1 MKINK
6 ILLLIAVFISNAV
19 VAQSSKE
26 KITFSYQQLPLFPMS
41 ADKTYNVNV
50 ILPYEDDITAQK
62 EAIAAENKEL
72 KEEAKQE
79 KKDYDNKKVGAKLV
93 GKVLLGESKPTGRAK
108 LVEAPFYQTIWNRDE
123 IKSKVTI
130 PGLEQNEG
138 ATALITVFI
147 NRFDYTYNAQH
158 IPEKGYYYRVN
169 GTGTVTME
177 AKDEN
182 GAVVSNK
189 TFSASKTGKGNDF
202 QSKYFRSEYARDKD
216 WNLNKEAKLRAIESN
231 KLRTSMSQMAAY
243 LKSNMGYNSIPY
255 KGIVFTF
262 KSKKHDYTALNSAYP
277 TSVEV
282 YNMLNTYPLDQ
293 DTKGRIVEMTEIWKA
308 ETENID
314 GGSKKARINAEVGE
328 GLYLNLAFA
337 SIWLEDFSK
346 ANVYLAKYKVLD
358 PKGKNKVYKSVQK
371 LLNDQKARFAA
382 NQ

>member
-62 EAIAAENKEL
+62 EVIAAENKEL

-255 KGIVFTF
+255 NGIVFTF

>member
-6 ILLLIAVFISNAV
+6 LVLLSAICASSIVN
-19 VAQSSKE
+19 AQSSKE

-41 ADKTYNVNV
+41 ADRTYNVEV
-50 ILPYEDDITAQK
+50 ILPYENEVIAQK
-62 EAIAAENKEL
+62 EAIDTENKQL
-72 KEEAKQE
+72 KEDAKQE

-108 LVEAPFYQTIWNRDE
+108 LVEAPFYQTIWSRNE

-130 PGLEQNEG
+130 PGLGQKAG
-138 ATALITVFI
+138 SAATITVFI

-169 GTGTVTME
+169 GTGTITME

-182 GAVVSNK
+182 GAVVSNE
-189 TFSASKTGKGNDF
+189 TFSVSKTGKGNDF
-202 QSKYFRSEYARDKD
+202 QSKYFKSEYARDKD

-231 KLRTSMSQMAAY
+231 KLRTSMGLMTAY
-243 LKSNMGYNSIPY
+243 LKSYMGYNSVAN

-282 YNMLNTYPLDQ
+282 YNMLNTYPLDRG
-293 DTKGRIVEMTEIWKA
+293 TKDRIVEMTEIWKA

-314 GGSKKARINAEVGE
+314 GGNKKARINAEVGE

-337 SIWLEDFSK
+337 SIWLEDFSM
-346 ANVYLAKYKVLD
+346 ASVYLAKFKVLD
-358 PKGKNKVYKSVQK
+358 PKGNNKVYKSVQN
-371 LLNDQKARFAA
+371 LMNDQKARFAA

>member
-41 ADKTYNVNV
+41 ADKTYDVNV

-108 LVEAPFYQTIWNRDE
+108 LVEAPFYQTIWSRDE

-202 QSKYFRSEYARDKD
+202 QSKYFKSEYARDKD

-382 NQ
+382 NH

>member
-1 MKINK
+1 
-6 ILLLIAVFISNAV
+6 
-19 VAQSSKE
+19 
-26 KITFSYQQLPLFPMS
+26 
-41 ADKTYNVNV
+41 
-50 ILPYEDDITAQK
+50 
-62 EAIAAENKEL
+62 
-72 KEEAKQE
+72 
-79 KKDYDNKKVGAKLV
+79 
-93 GKVLLGESKPTGRAK
+93 
-108 LVEAPFYQTIWNRDE
+108 
-123 IKSKVTI
+123 
-130 PGLEQNEG
+130 
-138 ATALITVFI
+138 
-147 NRFDYTYNAQH
+147 
-158 IPEKGYYYRVN
+158 
-169 GTGTVTME
+169 ME

-243 LKSNMGYNSIPY
+243 LKSNMGYNSVPY

>member
-6 ILLLIAVFISNAV
+6 LVLLSAICASSIVNAH
-19 VAQSSKE
+19 SSKE

-41 ADKTYNVNV
+41 ADRTYNVEV
-50 ILPYEDDITAQK
+50 ILPYENEVIAQK
-62 EAIAAENKEL
+62 EAIDTENKQL
-72 KEEAKQE
+72 KEDAKQE

-108 LVEAPFYQTIWNRDE
+108 LVEAPFYQTIWSRNE

-130 PGLEQNEG
+130 PGLGQKAG
-138 ATALITVFI
+138 SAATITVFI

-169 GTGTVTME
+169 GTGTITME

-182 GAVVSNK
+182 GAVVSNE
-189 TFSASKTGKGNDF
+189 TFSVSKTGKGNDF
-202 QSKYFRSEYARDKD
+202 QSKYFKSEYARDKD

-231 KLRTSMSQMAAY
+231 KLRTSMGLMTAY
-243 LKSNMGYNSIPY
+243 LKSNIGYNSVAN

-282 YNMLNTYPLDQ
+282 YNMLNTYPLDRG
-293 DTKGRIVEMTEIWKA
+293 TKDRIVEMTEIWKA

-314 GGSKKARINAEVGE
+314 GGNKKARINAEVGE

-337 SIWLEDFSK
+337 SIWLEDFSM
-346 ANVYLAKYKVLD
+346 ASVYLAKFKVLD
-358 PKGKNKVYKSVQK
+358 PKGNNKVYKSVQN
-371 LLNDQKARFAA
+371 LMNDQKARFAA

>member
-6 ILLLIAVFISNAV
+6 ILLLIAVFVSNAV

-41 ADKTYNVNV
+41 ADKTYDVNV

-108 LVEAPFYQTIWNRDE
+108 LVEAPFYQTIWSRDE

-243 LKSNMGYNSIPY
+243 LKSNMGYNSVPY

>member
-62 EAIAAENKEL
+62 EVIAAENKEL

-293 DTKGRIVEMTEIWKA
+293 DTKGRIVEITEIWKA

>member
-1 MKINK
+1 MKLYK
-6 ILLLIAVFISNAV
+6 LFLLSAVCASSIVN
-19 VAQSSKE
+19 AQSSKE

-41 ADKTYNVNV
+41 GDKTYDVEV
-50 ILPYEDDITAQK
+50 ILPYENEVIAQK
-62 EAIAAENKEL
+62 EAIAAENKQL
-72 KEEAKQE
+72 KEDAKQE

-93 GKVLLGESKPTGRAK
+93 GKVLLGDSKPTGRAE
-108 LVEAPFYQTIWNRDE
+108 LVEAPFYQTIWSRDE

-130 PGLEQNEG
+130 PGLEQKAG
-138 ATALITVFI
+138 SAATITVFI
-147 NRFDYTYNAQH
+147 NRFNYTYNAQH

-169 GTGTVTME
+169 GTGTVTIE

-182 GAVVSNK
+182 STVVSNK

-202 QSKYFRSEYARDKD
+202 QSKYFKSEYARDKD

-231 KLRTSMSQMAAY
+231 KLKTSMSQMAAY
-243 LKSNMGYNSIPY
+243 LKSNMGYNSVAY

-262 KSKKHDYTALNSAYP
+262 KSKKHDYTTLNSAYP
-277 TSVEV
+277 TSIEV
-282 YNMLNTYPLDQ
+282 YNMLNNYPLDQ
-293 DTKGRIVEMTEIWKA
+293 DTKGRIAEMTEIWKA
-308 ETENID
+308 EIENID

-337 SIWLEDFSK
+337 YIWLEDFGK

-358 PKGKNKVYKSVQK
+358 PKGKNKVYKSVQT